1 MGVLDSAAFWFLII
15 VFGVIG
21 VIYFY
26 GQLTNRTTVVELQK
40 NYYKHKETMAKIPR
54 ESSTRSNAPEF
65 MI

>member
-26 GQLTNRTTVVELQK
+26 GQLTSRTTVVELQR
-40 NYYKHKETMAKIPR
+40 NYYKHRENMAKIPR
-54 ESSTRSNAPEF
+54 ESSTRSNTPEF
-65 MI
+65 VI